1 MPRQNYGYKKF
12 RINSYLKWRIKVD
25 HIKKHVFVCINQ
37 RTADHPKGCCQS
49 KGAIE
54 VANAFNEAIG
64 TSELANDTAMAGATC
79 LGPCTLGPTVLIYP
93 DGVWY
98 SGVKVEDVEEI
109 VEEHLKKGNPIERLR
124 LRTPGAEAT

>member
-1 MPRQNYGYKKF
+1 M
-12 RINSYLKWRIKVD
+12 D

-79 LGPCTLGPTVLIYP
+79 LGPCTLGPTVLVYP

-98 SGVKVEDVEEI
+98 SGVKVEDVDKYLSTGQYDVFAMVHNETSTGVMSPLDQISEY
-109 VEEHLKKGNPIERLR
+109 
-124 LRTPGAEAT
+124 